1 MAHVLDAA
9 PTPTNVVAFVPD
21 SMAQTVESFAAT
33 AIIGLK
39 TTNNRRRTLLISI
52 RRYFPGTM
60 IGFPFQVVPVE
71 EEEGLIEECEK

>member
-21 SMAQTVESFAAT
+21 SMAQTVESFAAM

-39 TTNNRRRTLLISI
+39 TTNNRRRTLFILN
-52 RRYFPGTM
+52 T
-60 IGFPFQVVPVE
+60 
-71 EEEGLIEECEK
+71 